1 MSRKNIAF
9 LSIHSCPVA
18 NPDEQNVG
26 GMNVYVRNIALFLGK
41 LGIKVDIYT
50 RVHDDKD
57 PIIVSVSENVRVIH
71 LRLGSPDVNKKELIN
86 YITDYLDEIKKFIE
100 FQEVRYSLI
109 HSHYWLSGIV
119 GNKLAKYLNIPHFV
133 TFHTFAQIKNR
144 YLTDNDDAPSRLSNE
159 MELIASADKIIC
171 SSESE
176 KKELKFFSK
185 GFDKKFQCIGGGVD
199 IEKFSAMNQ
208 IESKETLQIKNNLVI
223 LFVGRIEPFKGIDL
237 LIESISNV
245 EKIGSGEAKLFI
257 AGRWTDRQYLDSIK
271 AKIKGLN
278 LSKAVNFVGPIKHN
292 QMPLYYNA
300 ADLTVIPSF
309 HESCGLVAL
318 ESMACGT
325 PVIAAQTGGL
335 VENILDGVTG
345 YLISSRSSK
354 LYAEKIDVLLSQ
366 NSLRLKMGLNGVE
379 RVKNMSWSLVSKKM
393 LALYTES
400 RLL

>member
-1 MSRKNIAF
+1 MSIKKIAF

-71 LRLGSPDVNKKELIN
+71 IRLGPPDVNKKELIN
-86 YITDYLDEIKKFIE
+86 YLGDYFDEIKKFIDS
-100 FQEVRYSLI
+100 QEVKYSLI
-109 HSHYWLSGIV
+109 HSHYWLSGIM
-119 GNKLAKYLNIPHFV
+119 GSKLSKYLNLSHFV

-144 YLTDNDDAPSRLSNE
+144 YLIDDDDAPSRLSNE
-159 MELIASADKIIC
+159 MELIVSADKIIC

-176 KKELKFFSK
+176 KKELMLFSK
-185 GFDKKFQCIGGGVD
+185 GIDKKFYCIGGGVD
-199 IEKFSAMNQ
+199 TKKFSVMNQ
-208 IESKETLQIKNNLVI
+208 IESKEILQINNNRVI

-245 EKIGSGEAKLFI
+245 EKIGTGEAKLFI
-257 AGRWTDRQYLDSIK
+257 AGKWTDRQYLDSIK
-271 AKIKGLN
+271 AKIKELK
-278 LSKAVNFVGPIKHN
+278 LSEAVNFIGPIKHN

-325 PVIAAQTGGL
+325 PVVASQTGGL
-335 VENILDGVTG
+335 VENVLDGITG
-345 YLISSRSSK
+345 YLISLRSSK
-354 LYAEKIDVLLSQ
+354 LYAEKIDVLLNQ
-366 NSLRLKMGLNGVE
+366 DSLRLKMGFNGVE
-379 RVKNMSWSLVSKKM
+379 KVKNMSWDIVSKKM
-393 LALYTES
+393 LKSYNEC
-400 RLL
+400 

>member
-1 MSRKNIAF
+1 
-9 LSIHSCPVA
+9 
-18 NPDEQNVG
+18 
-26 GMNVYVRNIALFLGK
+26 
-41 LGIKVDIYT
+41 
-50 RVHDDKD
+50 
-57 PIIVSVSENVRVIH
+57 
-71 LRLGSPDVNKKELIN
+71 
-86 YITDYLDEIKKFIE
+86 
-100 FQEVRYSLI
+100 
-109 HSHYWLSGIV
+109 
-119 GNKLAKYLNIPHFV
+119 
-133 TFHTFAQIKNR
+133 
-144 YLTDNDDAPSRLSNE
+144 
-159 MELIASADKIIC
+159 
-171 SSESE
+171 
-176 KKELKFFSK
+176 
-185 GFDKKFQCIGGGVD
+185 
-199 IEKFSAMNQ
+199 MNQ

-245 EKIGSGEAKLFI
+245 EKIRSGEAKLFI
-257 AGRWTDRQYLDSIK
+257 AGRWTDRQYLDSIT

-278 LSKAVNFVGPIKHN
+278 LSNAVNFLGPIKHN

-366 NSLRLKMGLNGVE
+366 NSLRLKMGFNGVE
-379 RVKNMSWSLVSKKM
+379 KVKNMSWDLVSKKM
-393 LALYTES
+393 LALYKES